1 MAVEIFSS
9 DDLAITAVG
18 QLGSLSL
25 DLEHDRIAV

>member
-1 MAVEIFSS
+1 MANEILAA

-25 DLEHDRIAV
+25 SLDREQIAV